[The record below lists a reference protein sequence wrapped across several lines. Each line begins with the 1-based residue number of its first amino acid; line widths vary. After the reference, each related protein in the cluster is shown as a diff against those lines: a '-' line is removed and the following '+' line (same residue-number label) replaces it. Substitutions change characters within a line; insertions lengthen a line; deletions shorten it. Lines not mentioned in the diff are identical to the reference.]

1 MPSPALT
8 ARLKALILPPRPDP
22 ARSRRIAEG
31 RLLVSAVIV
40 LGVFSAIA
48 VRVLMLAVRDFRVPA
63 CVPKKPLGVV
73 E

>member
-48 VRVLMLAVRDFRVPA
+48 VKRCRSSR
-63 CVPKKPLGVV
+63 K
-73 E
+73 